1 VKFHRES
8 FHLNLIDISV
18 LNIRVLSPLKELLF
32 PVHCYGCKA
41 LGLEIC
47 SVCRKFWNPHLYQQT
62 IKNLTVYSS
71 IKYSPIA
78 KSILLS
84 AKESGV
90 KRADEM
96 ITSALCNLMKRIPT
110 QHMRNPI
117 LVPIPGSKRAIRK
130 RGRNFIFDIATALSS
145 RTGIPV
151 FNGMKINRSLLDQS
165 RLSAIDRS
173 RNISNAFELI
183 EPIPN
188 RDLVWLKASEIFLV
202 DDLVTT
208 GSTLLEAKRALNMRG
223 IKVNLA
229 ITACMAE
236 TLNIGA

>member
-1 VKFHRES
+1 VF
-8 FHLNLIDISV
+8 N
-18 LNIRVLSPLKELLF
+18 PLKELLF

-41 LGLEIC
+41 LGIEIC
-47 SVCRKFWNPHLYQQT
+47 SNCRRFWNPHIYQQS

-90 KRADEM
+90 KRADEL
-96 ITSALCNLMKRIPT
+96 IVEALLNLIKRLPS
-110 QHMRNPI
+110 QYLRNAL
-117 LVPIPGSKRAIRK
+117 LVPVPGSKRAIRK
-130 RGRNFIFDIATALSS
+130 RGRNFLSEIAESISS
-145 RTGIPV
+145 RTGIPTYTGI
-151 FNGMKINRSLLDQS
+151 NINRSLLDQS
-165 RLSAIDRS
+165 RLSAADRS
-173 RNISNAFELI
+173 RNIFNSFELV
-183 EPIPN
+183 EPIPDKQLN
-188 RDLVWLKASEIFLV
+188 QLLQSEIFLV

-208 GSTLLEAKRALNMRG
+208 GSTLLEAKRALNARG
-223 IKVNLA
+223 IKVNRA

>member
-1 VKFHRES
+1 MF
-8 FHLNLIDISV
+8 N
-18 LNIRVLSPLKELLF
+18 PLKELLF

-41 LGLEIC
+41 LGIEIC
-47 SVCRKFWNPHLYQQT
+47 SNCRRFWNPHIYQQS

-90 KRADEM
+90 KRADEL
-96 ITSALCNLMKRIPT
+96 IVEALLNLIKRLPS
-110 QHMRNPI
+110 QYLRNAL
-117 LVPIPGSKRAIRK
+117 LVPVPGSKRAIRK
-130 RGRNFIFDIATALSS
+130 RGRNFLSEIAESISS
-145 RTGIPV
+145 RTGIPTYTGI
-151 FNGMKINRSLLDQS
+151 NINRSLLDQS
-165 RLSAIDRS
+165 RLSAADRR
-173 RNISNAFELI
+173 RNIFNSFELV
-183 EPIPN
+183 EPIPDQQLN
-188 RDLVWLKASEIFLV
+188 QLLQSEIFLV

>member
-1 VKFHRES
+1 MF
-8 FHLNLIDISV
+8 N
-18 LNIRVLSPLKELLF
+18 PLKELLF

-41 LGLEIC
+41 LGIEIC
-47 SVCRKFWNPHLYQQT
+47 SNCRRFWNPHIYQQS

-90 KRADEM
+90 KRADEL
-96 ITSALCNLMKRIPT
+96 IVEALLNLIKRLPS
-110 QHMRNPI
+110 QYLRNAL
-117 LVPIPGSKRAIRK
+117 LVPVPGSKRAIRK
-130 RGRNFIFDIATALSS
+130 RGRNFLSEIAESISS
-145 RTGIPV
+145 RTGIPTYTGI
-151 FNGMKINRSLLDQS
+151 NINRSLLDQS
-165 RLSAIDRS
+165 RLSAADRS
-173 RNISNAFELI
+173 RNIFNSFELV

-188 RDLVWLKASEIFLV
+188 QQLNQLLQSEIFLV

-208 GSTLLEAKRALNMRG
+208 GSTLLEAKRALNARG
-223 IKVNLA
+223 IKVNRA